1 MKGGA
6 SCDPPPPLTCA
17 LGVSL
22 IPSPSSTHTESRLQT
37 HRPRESHIPLFA
49 ESKSLRSK
57 LLHQP
62 FRTPPPYPPFITDKP
77 DENDYWNSSRSRWFL
92 LSSTDRRI
100 ILGGVHWCLVWSGWT
115 TRPCHSWSCQVKV
128 VLKWFGCSRCF
139 YCNLVDVVALAL
151 VEDHL
156 VDVSVPVVALIA
168 KRRHHRK
175 DNLFFWT
182 LPKLGGPPCPT
193 RFWYFLTVIFA
204 IRDTINGLQPISTIK
219 TIIFT
224 YL

>member
-77 DENDYWNSSRSRWFL
+77 DENDYWNSSRYRWFI
-92 LSSTDRRI
+92 LSSNVIVFQSSTKR
-100 ILGGVHWCLVWSGWT
+100 
-115 TRPCHSWSCQVKV
+115 TRQ
-128 VLKWFGCSRCF
+128 
-139 YCNLVDVVALAL
+139 
-151 VEDHL
+151 
-156 VDVSVPVVALIA
+156 
-168 KRRHHRK
+168 
-175 DNLFFWT
+175 
-182 LPKLGGPPCPT
+182 
-193 RFWYFLTVIFA
+193 
-204 IRDTINGLQPISTIK
+204 LQPCCLGTHLLIISPRLTDVRSE
-219 TIIFT
+219 TMSMT
-224 YL
+224 SWQSQGRVELQSVRSTHLESM

>member
-6 SCDPPPPLTCA
+6 SCGPPPPLTCA

-77 DENDYWNSSRSRWFL
+77 DENDYWNSSRYRWFI
-92 LSSTDRRI
+92 LSSTITVNKNFCYCQLSNKKARQLQKLLKLRNLLVTRR
-100 ILGGVHWCLVWSGWT
+100 LV
-115 TRPCHSWSCQVKV
+115 V
-128 VLKWFGCSRCF
+128 VNFK
-139 YCNLVDVVALAL
+139 
-151 VEDHL
+151 
-156 VDVSVPVVALIA
+156 I
-168 KRRHHRK
+168 
-175 DNLFFWT
+175 
-182 LPKLGGPPCPT
+182 
-193 RFWYFLTVIFA
+193 
-204 IRDTINGLQPISTIK
+204 
-219 TIIFT
+219 
-224 YL
+224 